1 VNISAVQRL
10 RKKLALGESVH
21 GMWITL
27 EAPSLTEIGVALG
40 LDWIVI
46 DAEHGHLD
54 WKEIVEHLRA
64 AARSETTMLV
74 RVTEDNPGL
83 IKRALDLGADG
94 IVAPNVQNAAQLRSI
109 VKMAHFPPAGIR
121 GIGAERATCW
131 GQCFPRH
138 IEEAATHTLVVPL
151 IESVTG
157 VGQLSEMLEVEGVE
171 IFWFGPADHSASAG
185 YAGQWEGP
193 GIAEQIVDGI
203 QQITKAGKNAGIIAR
218 NEEDLALRQSQGV
231 RVIGLGMDAGLI
243 IASLRRM
250 LAAAGKNPQL
260 QTSLKP

>member
-10 RKKLALGESVH
+10 RTKLAKGKPVY

-27 EAPSLTEIGVALG
+27 EAPSLTEIGVAMG

-64 AARSETTMLV
+64 AVRSGTVVLV
-74 RVTEDNPGL
+74 RITEDNHGL

-94 IVAPNVQNAAQLRSI
+94 IIVPHVETAAQLRKI
-109 VKMAHFPPAGIR
+109 VKMAHFPPAGTR

-131 GQCFPRH
+131 GQCFPQH
-138 IEEAATHTLVVPL
+138 IEEAAEHTLVVPL
-151 IESVTG
+151 IESVEG
-157 VGQLSEMLEVEGVE
+157 IKNLPEMLKVDGVE

-193 GIAEQIVDGI
+193 GIAGQITESI
-203 QQITKAGKNAGIIAR
+203 HRITKAGKNAGILVR
-218 NEEDLALRQSQGV
+218 NEEDMALRKSQGV
-231 RVIGLGMDAGLI
+231 RVIGLGMDASLI

-250 LAAAGKNPQL
+250 LTAAGKKPQI

>member
-1 VNISAVQRL
+1 MNISAVQKL
-10 RKKLALGESVH
+10 RAKLAKGKPVH

-64 AARSETTMLV
+64 AARSDTVMLV
-74 RVTEDNPGL
+74 RITEDNPGL
-83 IKRALDLGADG
+83 IKRTLDLGADG
-94 IVAPNVQNAAQLRSI
+94 IVVPHVETAAQLRNI
-109 VKMAHFPPAGIR
+109 VKMAHFPPTGTR

-131 GQCFPRH
+131 GQCFPQH
-138 IEEAATHTLVVPL
+138 IEEAAAHTLVVPL
-151 IESVTG
+151 LESVAG
-157 VGQLSEMLEVEGVE
+157 IRHLPEMLKVEGVE

-193 GIAEQIVDGI
+193 GIAEQIVKAIGK
-203 QQITKAGKNAGIIAR
+203 ITAAGKNAGILTR
-218 NEEDLALRQSQGV
+218 NEEDLALRQNQGV
-231 RVIGLGMDAGLI
+231 RVLGLGMDASLI

-250 LAAAGKNPQL
+250 LAAAGKNPQMK
-260 QTSLKP
+260 TSLKP

>member
-1 VNISAVQRL
+1 MNVAAVQRL
-10 RKKLALGESVH
+10 RTKLAKGEPVH
-21 GMWITL
+21 GMWVTL

-64 AARSETTMLV
+64 AARSNTVMLV
-74 RVTEDNPGL
+74 RITEGNPGL

-94 IVAPNVQNAAQLRSI
+94 LIVPHVETAAQLRNI
-109 VKMAHFPPAGIR
+109 VKMAHFPPAGTR

-131 GQCFPRH
+131 GQCFPQH
-138 IEEAATHTLVVPL
+138 IEEAAAHTLVVPL
-151 IESVTG
+151 LESVTG
-157 VGQLSEMLEVEGVE
+157 LKNLPGMLKVEGVE

-193 GIAEQIVDGI
+193 GIAEQIIEGI
-203 QQITKAGKNAGIIAR
+203 NRITKAGKHAGILTR
-218 NEEDLALRQSQGV
+218 NEDDLTLRHNQGV
-231 RVIGLGMDAGLI
+231 RVLGLGMDAGLV

-250 LAAAGKNPQL
+250 LAAAGKKPRM